1 MKKAWTDEAWEDYL
15 YIQTDKKLLKK
26 ANALLKDIERGGYD
40 GIGKPEPLKG
50 NLSGY
55 YSRRIDDYNRIVY
68 RIENNVIEIVQ
79 CGTHYHDWYS
89 CCLKISELP
98 LEKCKNTLTFPL
110 EKCNWKS
117 KKNTIS

>member
-68 RIENNVIEIVQ
+68 RIVNNIIEIVQ
-79 CGTHYHDWYS
+79 CGTHYHD
-89 CCLKISELP
+89 
-98 LEKCKNTLTFPL
+98 
-110 EKCNWKS
+110 
-117 KKNTIS
+117 